1 MNTVVLSRRTLLL
14 LEILDPLTSSFP
26 SHHNNK
32 MRPTNNKGP
41 SPRRDRNQTQRRS
54 PSPIRDRT
62 RTPLSSPGLDP
73 TPTGS
78 RPNRLTP
85 PKTSLL
91 DRELV
96 VTEEDTATLFEEL
109 RVSSDSNNPRSF
121 PYNVKQQCWNKAEKV
136 RGRDPDRWRRDALG
150 NLVFRK
156 LVGCPGCLCHD
167 YDHIVPYSKVTQF
180 LFLVLL

>member
-14 LEILDPLTSSFP
+14 LEILDPVTSSFP
-26 SHHNNK
+26 PHHNSK
-32 MRPTNNKGP
+32 MRPTNSKER
-41 SPRRDRNQTQRRS
+41 SPRRNRNQTQRRS

-85 PKTSLL
+85 PSTSLL

-167 YDHIVPYSKVTQF
+167 YDHIVPYSKVTYISIF
-180 LFLVLL
+180 WF

>member
-1 MNTVVLSRRTLLL
+1 MARAVF
-14 LEILDPLTSSFP
+14 D
-26 SHHNNK
+26 K
-32 MRPTNNKGP
+32 A
-41 SPRRDRNQTQRRS
+41 
-54 PSPIRDRT
+54 
-62 RTPLSSPGLDP
+62 
-73 TPTGS
+73 
-78 RPNRLTP
+78 RLTP

-96 VTEEDTATLFEEL
+96 VIEEDTATLFEEL

-156 LVGCPGCLCHD
+156 LYRDLKSPFQ
-167 YDHIVPYSKVTQF
+167 IQNSIQK
-180 LFLVLL
+180 